1 VPQFFMASC
10 KLASSICHDKL
21 PMNTSEVAPAAGEA
35 GVAGAELF
43 ECTFIFI
50 GSSSSSSAAAA
61 GSGSFSFFS
70 FFSFFA

>member
-1 VPQFFMASC
+1 
-10 KLASSICHDKL
+10 
-21 PMNTSEVAPAAGEA
+21 MNTSEVAPAAGEA